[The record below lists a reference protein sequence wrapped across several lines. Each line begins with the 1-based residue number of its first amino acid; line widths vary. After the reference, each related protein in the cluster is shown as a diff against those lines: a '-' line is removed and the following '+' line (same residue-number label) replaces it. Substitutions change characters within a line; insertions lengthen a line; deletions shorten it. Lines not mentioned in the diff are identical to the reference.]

1 MAFPKKL
8 LAEGEEVV
16 LYLHPHWW
24 FYVRPVVVL
33 VLAVA
38 GTVTASVLN
47 SPDWLFLVLLGLVGL
62 ALLWVVGRLVRWVT
76 TEFVVT
82 TERLVYRSG
91 VLARRGKE
99 IPLERLNDISFNQ
112 TLMERMLGSG
122 DLMIESGGEH
132 GQQHFYDIS
141 RPARVQHEIYRQRE
155 AAAARDHDRMAGR
168 RELSVPEQIEKL
180 DELRQRGVLTQAEF
194 DAKKAQLLDR
204 M

>member
-24 FYVRPVVVL
+24 FYARSVVVL
-33 VLAVA
+33 VLAAA
-38 GTVTASVLN
+38 GAVTAAMLDA
-47 SPDWLFLVLLGLVGL
+47 PDWLFLVLLGLVGL
-62 ALLWVVGRLVRWVT
+62 VLVWVVVRLLRWVT

-99 IPLERLNDISFNQ
+99 IPLERLNDISFDQ
-112 TLMERMLGSG
+112 TLLERVLGSG

-155 AAAARDHDRMAGR
+155 AAAGRDHDRMAGR
-168 RELSVPEQIEKL
+168 RALSVPEQLEKL
-180 DELRQRGVLTQAEF
+180 DELRQRGVITQAEF
-194 DAKKAQLLDR
+194 DAKKTQLLER